1 MTAPRLTGPPTAASW
16 SEGYA
21 AGLDDL
27 QAKVEE
33 WFCDVSL
40 DDLRA
45 VEFASEK
52 AV

>member
-1 MTAPRLTGPPTAASW
+1 MSAMSTPSSYDA
-16 SEGYA
+16 GYA

-33 WFCDVSL
+33 WFCDASL

-45 VEFASEK
+45 VEFANTD
-52 AV
+52 AG

>member
-1 MTAPRLTGPPTAASW
+1 MTTPSSYDA
-16 SEGYA
+16 GYA

-45 VEFASEK
+45 VEFASVSAEQP
-52 AV
+52 

>member
-1 MTAPRLTGPPTAASW
+1 MTTPRFYDMSEDASW
-16 SEGYA
+16 SAGYA

-33 WFCDVSL
+33 WFYDVSL